1 MPPAVGVAAAVVGA
15 AATVGSAIIAN
26 KQAKEQQKAHEKA
39 LEQQK
44 KDAEQARKE
53 AEQRQKDAK
62 ELADRQQ
69 ANQNALN
76 AASTETGATVELG
89 TASSDA
95 VLKRGSKKTNRSRQ
109 QDTTGT
115 GGVKASKVGGL

>member
-1 MPPAVGVAAAVVGA
+1 MPPAVGVAAAVIGA
-15 AATVGSAIIAN
+15 AATVGSAVIAN

-44 KDAEQARKE
+44 ADAEQARKE
-53 AEQRQKDAK
+53 AAQRQKDAK

-95 VLKRGSKKTNRSRQ
+95 VLKRGKSNRSRQ
-109 QDTTGT
+109 QDSTGT
-115 GGVKASKVGGL
+115 GGVTGSKVGGL